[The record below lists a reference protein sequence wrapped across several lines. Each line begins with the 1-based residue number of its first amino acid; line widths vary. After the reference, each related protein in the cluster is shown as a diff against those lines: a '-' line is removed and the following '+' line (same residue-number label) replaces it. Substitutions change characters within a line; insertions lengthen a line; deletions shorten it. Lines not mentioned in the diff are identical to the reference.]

1 MIYNQTRARRDP
13 SGLAVLLFGFGYYGR
28 GVPAGRT
35 VCAAYSPTGSAVWRV
50 VLRGRSKPLP
60 YGGNR
65 RVSRAGDGVHDVPE
79 FMDREA

>member
-1 MIYNQTRARRDP
+1 MPLLGAFSP
-13 SGLAVLLFGFGYYGR
+13 SVICCANATSLVRGR
-28 GVPAGRT
+28 HCFAGRS

-65 RVSRAGDGVHDVPE
+65 RVFRAGKGVHDVPE
-79 FMDREA
+79 FMDREE